1 MLSGQPAEILVTQ
14 QPDKTN
20 DLSRAPTIQRL
31 VQETGITEAE
41 ASGLLTVLGS
51 DWSSLVRE
59 ARLLKQ
65 KR

>member
-1 MLSGQPAEILVTQ
+1 MTQ

-41 ASGLLTVLGS
+41 ASDLLTVLGS

>member
-1 MLSGQPAEILVTQ
+1 MPFALQRDREQMARE
-14 QPDKTN
+14 PDKA
-20 DLSRAPTIQRL
+20 DSKAWLIKRL

-41 ASGLLTVLGS
+41 ASDLVTLLGM

-59 ARLLKQ
+59 ARVLKM

>member
-1 MLSGQPAEILVTQ
+1 MGRHEGTDVPQ

-20 DLSRAPTIQRL
+20 DLSRAGTIQRL
-31 VQETGITEAE
+31 VRETGITEAE
-41 ASGLLTVLGS
+41 ASDLLTVLGT

-59 ARLLKQ
+59 ARILKT